1 MKRFKNE
8 YENVNAVQDILESQN
23 TYEKILKFKS
33 YGDRMSNCRIF
44 LFDEEFSNF
53 DSSFKNQRFGQCE
66 VIGVGDYTKTWIL
79 D

>member
-1 MKRFKNE
+1 MFYTMSVIQYFTRLLRQKNMKRFKNE

-53 DSSFKNQRFGQCE
+53 DSFF
-66 VIGVGDYTKTWIL
+66 
-79 D
+79 

>member
-33 YGDRMSNCRIF
+33 YVDRMSNCRIF

-53 DSSFKNQRFGQCE
+53 DSFF
-66 VIGVGDYTKTWIL
+66 
-79 D
+79 